1 MSFSMKSKTFSEGKC
16 PSTGCIQ
23 KKPNGKWGIISNKT
37 GEFWKPDYE
46 SEESAKAALSA
57 YHANKHFSD
66 NKKYLAI
73 VEYGY
78 EDGPSGEEWDGD
90 SSIYEFNSVEDAKNR
105 LEKGKAAHAK
115 MMKRGPAYQY
125 YKSLGI
131 FDSRPEAEKA
141 ISEFFKNLHNKNKSF
156 SDNKFDHSK
165 HKLLNSDSYKGKNYD
180 VNMYKTEHGSYAI
193 YAVNK
198 KTKEESSE
206 GWWYDYEFAA
216 PYCKDIFKELESGKR
231 MQNLPEDRKFSDIKS
246 DEEFMTAC
254 HEAAKSIL
262 GDAYNKETTE
272 ETAKGIL
279 KDHKDEGFDAMMGIF
294 VNGLRGD
301 KNFSN
306 RRQKNKNPKVSKKLS
321 YPCYEVECNLE
332 GSGNPNYI
340 IHTVWSDRQDEN
352 LSATSSMPIEFI
364 SQTRKEA
371 EDWVE
376 NSLIKRINNGEFDLF
391 YPEAMANGF
400 TDGEYPKADKAAKDR
415 IKKSSKNF
423 SDKTFSSSDE
433 HQYYYTGLSS
443 HKFTLDELEKL
454 KSFIEKN
461 ENLVDL
467 LMLWTG
473 VDADSKVLVNDREW
487 LQGSR
492 KMHGLNES
500 IRWKKTD
507 DSFSEGIDNAK
518 SDIADILKK
527 IGIKFYKIECHQRTL
542 SEVQTELK
550 FEAYFKN
557 QKNYDEALD
566 IISKYEDAN
575 IINVGKN
582 AINKIDTKNGI
593 AFLNKYNLSIEGAI
607 PLDKLKPATK
617 TALTKKF
624 SFIPLDKDPSVIKDK
639 DDNSSK
645 STTTKVPE
653 VTSLNIGKA
662 FKMNVEPYLMAQ
674 AMNDPADGI
683 YLGSLENEYITI
695 DNDSKIILN
704 IKTSTNGPLSVL
716 AFIKN
721 NRVYIWKCS
730 QLVEGNKTFSNLAGF
745 NIAIPEINLPTSEV
759 PMRGYS
765 FDLMPDEV
773 KYDMDHLIGSWMLA
787 TSVCHLFHVCET
799 DYAGHIAL
807 GDFYEGFPEKIDAL
821 AEHYLSD
828 SDMAKFRV
836 CIVPKS
842 CPIDYLERL
851 VAYTEDYAANVKFPS
866 DYQSQIDDI
875 LNFTKST
882 LYKLK
887 RLTSGRKIFK

>member
-1 MSFSMKSKTFSEGKC
+1 MSFSIKSKTFSEGKC

-37 GEFWKPDYE
+37 GEFWDADYDTE
-46 SEESAKAALSA
+46 DDAKAGLAA
-57 YHANKHFSD
+57 YHTNKH
-66 NKKYLAI
+66 
-73 VEYGY
+73 
-78 EDGPSGEEWDGD
+78 
-90 SSIYEFNSVEDAKNR
+90 
-105 LEKGKAAHAK
+105 
-115 MMKRGPAYQY
+115 
-125 YKSLGI
+125 
-131 FDSRPEAEKA
+131 
-141 ISEFFKNLHNKNKSF
+141 
-156 SDNKFDHSK
+156 
-165 HKLLNSDSYKGKNYD
+165 
-180 VNMYKTEHGSYAI
+180 
-193 YAVNK
+193 
-198 KTKEESSE
+198 
-206 GWWYDYEFAA
+206 
-216 PYCKDIFKELESGKR
+216 
-231 MQNLPEDRKFSDIKS
+231 FSDIKS

-254 HEAAKSIL
+254 HEAAKAIL

-301 KNFSN
+301 K
-306 RRQKNKNPKVSKKLS
+306 K
-321 YPCYEVECNLE
+321 Y
-332 GSGNPNYI
+332 
-340 IHTVWSDRQDEN
+340 
-352 LSATSSMPIEFI
+352 
-364 SQTRKEA
+364 
-371 EDWVE
+371 
-376 NSLIKRINNGEFDLF
+376 
-391 YPEAMANGF
+391 
-400 TDGEYPKADKAAKDR
+400 
-415 IKKSSKNF
+415 SSK
-423 SDKTFSSSDE
+423 T
-433 HQYYYTGLSS
+433 
-443 HKFTLDELEKL
+443 
-454 KSFIEKN
+454 
-461 ENLVDL
+461 
-467 LMLWTG
+467 
-473 VDADSKVLVNDREW
+473 
-487 LQGSR
+487 
-492 KMHGLNES
+492 
-500 IRWKKTD
+500 
-507 DSFSEGIDNAK
+507 
-518 SDIADILKK
+518 
-527 IGIKFYKIECHQRTL
+527 
-542 SEVQTELK
+542 
-550 FEAYFKN
+550 
-557 QKNYDEALD
+557 
-566 IISKYEDAN
+566 
-575 IINVGKN
+575 
-582 AINKIDTKNGI
+582 
-593 AFLNKYNLSIEGAI
+593 
-607 PLDKLKPATK
+607 
-617 TALTKKF
+617 F

-639 DDNSSK
+639 DDKSNK

-674 AMNDPADGI
+674 AMNNPADGI

-745 NIAIPEINLPTSEV
+745 DIAIPEVNLSTSEAPTS
-759 PMRGYS
+759 GYS
-765 FDLMPDEV
+765 FDLMPDEI

-828 SDMAKFRV
+828 SDMARFRV